1 MKFFR
6 ERRSIAEEL
15 GEAGDVLE
23 FIRLLWAVDHE
34 LQRTSKH
41 MAAHLGITG
50 PQRFVLRIVGR
61 FPRVTAGQLARLLH
75 VHPSSVTEILR
86 RLEAQGLI
94 RRTQDSDDGRRV
106 LLVLSRRGQSLNQ
119 RLEGTIE
126 AAVAHLLSGSDVASL
141 DATRAVLRRLAEL
154 LGAVTAGDGRRRDR
168 R

>member
-1 MKFFR
+1 MKTVR
-6 ERRSIAEEL
+6 ERSSIAAEL

-61 FPRVTAGQLARLLH
+61 FPSVTAGHLARLLH
-75 VHPSSVTEILR
+75 VHPSSVTEIMR

-94 RRTQDSDDGRRV
+94 RRNSDSQDGRRV
-106 LLVLSRRGQSLNQ
+106 LLVLSRRGQALNQ

-126 AAVAHLLSGSDVASL
+126 AAVARLLLESDAAAL

-154 LGAVTAGDGRRRDR
+154 LGEVTTGDHRDR
-168 R
+168 G